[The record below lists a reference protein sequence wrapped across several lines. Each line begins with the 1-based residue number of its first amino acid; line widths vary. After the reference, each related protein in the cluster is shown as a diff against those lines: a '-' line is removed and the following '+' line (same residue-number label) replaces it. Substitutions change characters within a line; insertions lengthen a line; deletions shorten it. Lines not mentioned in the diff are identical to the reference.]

1 MTINSLIMSCE
12 TDNAPSLCLGVEVEP
27 NYPGISKKMTTA
39 GLDPNDPKLVIV
51 EKDDGTKL

>member
-1 MTINSLIMSCE
+1 MSCK